1 MQGCD
6 AAQLDYQFD
15 TTAVAHAFAGLSGS
29 THLVKI
35 GGCAH

>member
-6 AAQLDYQFD
+6 TAQLDYQFD
-15 TTAVAHAFAGLSGS
+15 STTVAHAFNGLGGAI
-29 THLVKI
+29 HLVKI